1 MKGDKV
7 HPIVVQAQGAFEEA
21 FGGQAELLV
30 QAPGRVNLIGEHTDY
45 NDGFVFPVA
54 IDRWVVLAVRPREDK
69 RIRVFS
75 GMHNEMAEYDLTGDL
90 AAEKHWSDYGKG
102 VIREFQKL
110 GHSLCG
116 FDAAVVGDVPM
127 GAGLSSSAAV
137 EMAVGKTLMEL
148 NGIELSGPDLAL
160 LGQRAENQFVG
171 VNCGIMD
178 QFISANGKAGHALFL
193 DCRDLSYDL
202 VPLARDGV
210 RIVIC
215 NSGVT
220 RGLTDSAYNDRRSAC
235 ESGARHLALA
245 TGEDI
250 TALRDVSM
258 DMLEAYRGA
267 LSEKVLKRCR
277 HVIAE
282 NQRTQDAVAL
292 LQAGDVSGFG
302 ELMDASHISLRDD
315 YDVSGDELDILVG
328 IAHSVPGVLGARM
341 TGAGFGGCTVN
352 LVEADAVDTFMTT
365 VNETYPKLSK
375 LTPEIY
381 VCSAVNG
388 AERIE

>member
-1 MKGDKV
+1 V
-7 HPIVVQAQGAFEEA
+7 HPIVVKAQSAFESA
-21 FGGQAELLV
+21 FAGQPDMLV

-54 IDRWVVLAVRPREDK
+54 IDRWVVLAVRPREDQVV
-69 RIRVFS
+69 RMFS
-75 GMHNEMAEYDLTGDL
+75 DMHNKTVEYALDGELRP
-90 AAEKHWSDYGKG
+90 EKDWSDYSKG
-102 VIREFQKL
+102 VIREFQIL
-110 GHSLCG
+110 GHSLRG
-116 FDAAVVGDVPM
+116 FDAAIVGDVPM

-148 NGIELSGPDLAL
+148 NGIALSGPDLAR

-178 QFISANGKAGHALFL
+178 QFVSANGKVGHALFL
-193 DCRDLSYDL
+193 DCRDLSYNL
-202 VPLARDGV
+202 VPLARDDV

-220 RGLTDSAYNDRRSAC
+220 RGLTDSAYNERRAAC
-235 ESGARHLALA
+235 ESGVRHLALA

-250 TALRDVSM
+250 KALRDVSQ

-267 LSEKVLKRCR
+267 LSEEIFKRCR

-282 NQRTQDAVAL
+282 NDRTQNAVAL
-292 LQAGDVSGFG
+292 LQAGDVAAFG
-302 ELMDASHISLRDD
+302 QLMTASHVSLRDD
-315 YDVSGDELDILVG
+315 YEVSGVELDMLVE
-328 IAHSVPGVLGARM
+328 IAQRVPGVLGARM

-352 LVEADAVDTFMTT
+352 LVESNCVESFIAT
-365 VNETYPKLSK
+365 VSQAYQKASK
-375 LTPEIY
+375 LTPEVY

>member
-1 MKGDKV
+1 V
-7 HPIVVQAQGAFEEA
+7 HPIVVQAQGVFETA
-21 FGGQAELLV
+21 FGGQADLLV

-54 IDRWVVLAVRPREDK
+54 IDRWVVLAVRAREDQLV
-69 RIRVFS
+69 RVFS
-75 GMHNEMAEYDLTGDL
+75 DMHSEMAEYSIAGELT
-90 AAEKHWSDYGKG
+90 ANKHWSDYGKG

-110 GHSLCG
+110 GHSLRG
-116 FDAAVVGDVPM
+116 FDAVVVGDVPM

-137 EMAVGKTLMEL
+137 EMAVGKVAMEL
-148 NGIELSGPDLAL
+148 NGIDLSGPELAL

-193 DCRDLSYDL
+193 DCRDLTYDL
-202 VPLARDGV
+202 VPLARDDV

-220 RGLTDSAYNDRRSAC
+220 RGLTDSAYNERRTAC

-250 TALRDVSM
+250 KALRDVSM

-267 LSEKVLKRCR
+267 LSEEILRRCR

-282 NQRTQDAVAL
+282 NNRTQKAVAM
-292 LQAGDVSGFG
+292 LQAGDVAGFG
-302 ELMDASHISLRDD
+302 QLMVESHVSLRDD
-315 YDVSGDELDILVG
+315 YEVSGDELDMLVE
-328 IAHSVPGVLGARM
+328 IAKSVPGVLGTRM

-352 LVEADAVDTFMTT
+352 LVESDSVDAFIAT
-365 VNETYPKLSK
+365 VNKKYPKASK
-375 LTPEIY
+375 FTPEI
-381 VCSAVNG
+381 
-388 AERIE
+388 

>member
-1 MKGDKV
+1 M
-7 HPIVVQAQGAFEEA
+7 HPIVVQAQGVFETA
-21 FGGQAELLV
+21 FGGQADLLV

-54 IDRWVVLAVRPREDK
+54 IDRWVVLAVRAREDQLV
-69 RIRVFS
+69 RVFS
-75 GMHNEMAEYDLTGDL
+75 DMHSEMAEYSIAGELT
-90 AAEKHWSDYGKG
+90 ANKHWSDYGKG

-110 GHSLCG
+110 GHSLRG
-116 FDAAVVGDVPM
+116 FDAVVVGDVPM

-137 EMAVGKTLMEL
+137 EMAVGKVAMEL
-148 NGIELSGPDLAL
+148 NGIDLSGPELAL

-193 DCRDLSYDL
+193 DCRDLTYDL
-202 VPLARDGV
+202 VPLARDDV

-220 RGLTDSAYNDRRSAC
+220 RGLTDSAYNERRTAC

-250 TALRDVSM
+250 KALRDVSM

-267 LSEKVLKRCR
+267 LSEEILRRCR

-282 NQRTQDAVAL
+282 NNRTQKAVAM
-292 LQAGDVSGFG
+292 LQAGDVAGFG
-302 ELMDASHISLRDD
+302 QLMVESHVSLRDD
-315 YDVSGDELDILVG
+315 YEVSGDELDMLVE
-328 IAHSVPGVLGARM
+328 IAKSVPGVLGTRM

-352 LVEADAVDTFMTT
+352 LVESDSVDAFIAT
-365 VNETYPKLSK
+365 VNKKYPKASK
-375 LTPEIY
+375 FTPEI
-381 VCSAVNG
+381 
-388 AERIE
+388 